1 MRSQHNII
9 IGADLKGIQKEVG
22 TIGALFKT
30 QFALEAGAYVAQLAQ
45 ELAAVAQ
52 ESEKVNKA
60 LKFAGGG
67 PATIKKMADAT
78 GGLVTNL
85 ELASL
90 AAESLAKGIN
100 EGLLDEVAAF
110 ATTFSAQTGRTFAD
124 AYQKAETAFIN
135 PTKESFRALGLDFQ
149 AYTDLVK
156 EGFTQQE
163 AAAQLFI
170 DKMNELGD
178 PQGSAAMAAQRTKVA
193 WENIKENVANFGQD
207 LVVGTAAGFAAM
219 WRMATSLD
227 AWMEGYLYTQ
237 QRILNEWSHAPK
249 LIFGDAAGPT
259 MDPSFNFTNFPGI
272 QRPAPKATGKTA
284 AAAGGSRAQISPIA
298 LAAKD
303 MATFTVE
310 LGKNTEAIRSNVFE
324 GQMLLDNYA
333 AMQADIN
340 ATNALVDYFGASLSQ
355 AFEAALF
362 SGRDFFEV
370 MGDYLKN
377 FVQQMVAALATA
389 VALKGIL
396 SIFGLGNFSTVG
408 SIFSGLMG
416 FPKLAEGGLVTKPTL
431 ALIGERGPEAVVPL
445 GRMGG
450 MGGMEVATVR
460 VSGNDLLLAIQRTNF
475 NQGRAGARGGYQ

>member
-1 MRSQHNII
+1 
-9 IGADLKGIQKEVG
+9 
-22 TIGALFKT
+22 
-30 QFALEAGAYVAQLAQ
+30 
-45 ELAAVAQ
+45 
-52 ESEKVNKA
+52 VNKA
-60 LKFAGGG
+60 LKSVGGNE
-67 PATIKKMADAT
+67 ATVKRMALAT

-85 ELASL
+85 ELAST
-90 AAESLAKGIN
+90 AAEALAKGLT
-100 EGLLDEVAAF
+100 EDLLDEAAAF
-110 ATTFSAQTGRTFAD
+110 ATAFSQTTGKTFGA
-124 AYQKAETAFIN
+124 AFQQVEN
-135 PTKESFRALGLDFQ
+135 AFLKPTKEAFTNLGLDFQ
-149 AYTDLVK
+149 AYTDLIK

-163 AAAQLFI
+163 AAAKLMQDRLEEI
-170 DKMNELGD
+170 GPL
-178 PQGSAAMAAQRTKVA
+178 QGGLTTGIERQRVA
-193 WENIKENVANFGQD
+193 WENFKETLANGVLPVMVDLAATVVAIGMAFNDWEALSLALKGQFQV
-207 LVVGTAAGFAAM
+207 LQSIARAQLTAGAVLQ
-219 WRMATSLD
+219 TS
-227 AWMEGYLYTQ
+227 
-237 QRILNEWSHAPK
+237 
-249 LIFGDAAGPT
+249 GP
-259 MDPSFNFTNFPGI
+259 MLGPSQGMGFNFTNFPGI
-272 QRPAPKATGKTA
+272 QRPAPKATGKAA

-396 SIFGLGNFSTVG
+396 SIFGLGQFSTVG

-450 MGGMEVATVR
+450 MGGIEVATVR
-460 VSGNDLLLAIQRTNF
+460 VSGNDLLLAIKRTDYAQR
-475 NQGRAGARGGYQ
+475 RAGSQYNY